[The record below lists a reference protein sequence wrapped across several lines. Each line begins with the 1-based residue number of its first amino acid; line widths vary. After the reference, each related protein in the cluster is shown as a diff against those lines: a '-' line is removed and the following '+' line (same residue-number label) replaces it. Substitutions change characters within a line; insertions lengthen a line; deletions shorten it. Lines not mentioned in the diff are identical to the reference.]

1 MSTANSS
8 ISVPLRRLATKIS
21 TLPDFAFLVLG
32 PLLSV
37 GLLLGASADLH
48 VVILH
53 TNDVHGHLLADGET
67 GGSARIAG
75 IVRQIEP
82 QLLFDG
88 GDIFTGTPIADM
100 SEGRAVIDVMNAIG
114 YDAVALGNHE
124 FDNGINVLRERMIDA
139 DFRFLS
145 ANVEAPLE
153 DLQQRAIFNV
163 DGIRFGVIGLTTGD
177 LKTTSHPKN
186 MERVQV
192 MDVVRAIENTLP
204 RLAAQTDFLIVLAHI
219 RPDEELRVARVFPEV
234 DLIIGGHSHR
244 ELREPVR
251 VGETMIVQAGG
262 YGRFV
267 GRVDIDFEDTE
278 VVGMTARL
286 IPTKDARVDAEIR
299 ELLRPYE
306 TAVASHM
313 TSVVTHA
320 PTEMK
325 RSRVAESPVANLV
338 ADAFRK
344 AGNTQIAVTN
354 LGGIRADIRQGPM
367 TRAHVFELLPFENT
381 LITMKLSGRVLTR
394 ILSREL
400 MAVSGIRVQL
410 DLDRMAGERLLSL
423 ELSDGR
429 AVEDD
434 EMYSVTT
441 NDFLVAGGDGLEEFG
456 DGVDV
461 HDTGVLMRDAF
472 AAYVVDLETIPRLL
486 DGRVRVKR

>member
-1 MSTANSS
+1 MSAANSS
-8 ISVPLRRLATKIS
+8 ISVTLRRLAAKAS
-21 TLPDFAFLVLG
+21 TLPGSAFLLLG

-82 QLLFDG
+82 QLLFDA

-124 FDNGINVLRERMIDA
+124 FDKGIDVLRDRMIDA

-145 ANVEAPLE
+145 ANVLAPLE
-153 DLQQRAIFNV
+153 DLQQRAIFDV
-163 DGIRFGVIGLTTGD
+163 DGIRFGVIGLTTEE

-204 RLAAQTDFLIVLAHI
+204 LLAAQTDFLIVLAHI
-219 RPDEELRVARVFPEV
+219 RPDEELRVARAFPEV

-244 ELREPVR
+244 ELRVPVR
-251 VGETMIVQAGG
+251 VGETMIVQTGD

-278 VVGMTARL
+278 VAGMTARL
-286 IPTKDARVDAEIR
+286 IPTKDAPVDAEIR

-306 TAVASHM
+306 AAVESHM
-313 TSVVTHA
+313 TSVVGHA

-367 TRAHVFELLPFENT
+367 TRAHVFELLPFDNT
-381 LITMKLSGRVLTR
+381 LVTMKLSGRVLTR

-400 MAVSGIRVQL
+400 MAVSGIRVHL
-410 DLDRMAGERLLSL
+410 DLDRMPGERLLSL

-429 AVEDD
+429 VVEDD
-434 EMYSVTT
+434 DLYSVTT

-456 DGVDV
+456 DGIDV
-461 HDTGVLMRDAF
+461 HDTGVLMRDAL
-472 AAYVVDLETIPRLL
+472 AAHVADLETLPRLL
-486 DGRVRVKR
+486 DGRVRVNR

>member
-1 MSTANSS
+1 MSSANNLT
-8 ISVPLRRLATKIS
+8 VRRLVGKAS
-21 TLPDFAFLVLG
+21 TLRSCVPLVLG
-32 PLLSV
+32 PLLSL
-37 GLLLGASADLH
+37 GLLLGGSADLH

-75 IVRQIEP
+75 VVRQIEP
-82 QLLFDG
+82 QLLIDG

-114 YDAVALGNHE
+114 NDAVALGNHE
-124 FDNGINVLRERMIDA
+124 FDNGIDILRERMIDA

-145 ANVEAPLE
+145 ANVQAPLE
-153 DLQQRAIFNV
+153 DLGQTAIFSV
-163 DGIRFGVIGLTTGD
+163 DGIRFGVVGLTTGD

-204 RLAAQTDFLIVLAHI
+204 RLAAETDFLIVLAHI
-219 RPDEELRVARVFPEV
+219 RPDEELRVARAFPEV

-251 VGETMIVQAGG
+251 VGETMIVQAGD

-267 GRVDIDFEDTE
+267 GRVDIDFEGTE

-286 IPTKDARVDAEIR
+286 IPTKDAPVDAEVG

-306 TAVASHM
+306 AAVESQM
-313 TSVVTHA
+313 TSVVAHA
-320 PTEMK
+320 PAEMK

-367 TRAHVFELLPFENT
+367 THAHVFELLPFDNT
-381 LITMKLSGRVLTR
+381 LVTMKLSGRVLTR

-400 MAVSGIRVQL
+400 MAVSGIRVQV
-410 DLDRMAGERLLSL
+410 DLDRMPGERVLSL

-461 HDTGVLMRDAF
+461 HDTGVLMRDAL

-486 DGRVRVKR
+486 DGRVRVKP